1 LELIENTKSYYWVNY
16 YDERYNVSGLV
27 KLLWNYSPSWSLSSE
42 EQMADKERYLEMLK
56 GYMQRDL
63 TPMEEE
69 YIKEDFLYD
78 WDGFYSSLNSK

>member
-1 LELIENTKSYYWVNY
+1 
-16 YDERYNVSGLV
+16 
-27 KLLWNYSPSWSLSSE
+27 
-42 EQMADKERYLEMLK
+42 MADKERYLEMLE

-78 WDGFYSSLNSK
+78 WDEFYSSLNSK